1 MKRTHIISRKL
12 FYCYL
17 VLMFTVTSSYAK
29 DKSQKVTSPDGKIVC
44 KLSTLQG
51 AISTGILQYSVEYN
65 GKEIIMPSPFRLS
78 FKEDVFV
85 KNLIVDKIEK
95 TKITNSWENRL
106 GERKQVPDNYTQL
119 TIKFK
124 SGNDG
129 LNFICRAYNEGV
141 SFAYEIPGLKGKDTV
156 TISDEDFSFRFK
168 ENFPCWATYT
178 AQGIYQKVPIS
189 QIKNGCERPLV
200 VECDSNLYVALAEA
214 QLIDYARM
222 KFGPDPTASNAVRSV
237 LHGAV
242 VKKVPFQSPWR
253 FIMIAESPGKLLE
266 HNYLIQNLNAPTAI
280 SDLSWIKPGKVIR
293 DGTLTTKGG
302 KACIDFVSNHGMQYI
317 EFDAGWYGPENDFAS
332 DASKVNL
339 DVKRSKGPL
348 DLKEVI
354 QYGKEK
360 NIGVILYVNRRALE
374 QQLDTLLPLY
384 QKWGVAG
391 IKYGFVQVG
400 DQKYTKWLHEAV
412 KKTSEY
418 HLIVDIHDEYRPT
431 GFSRTYPNLLSQEG
445 IRGDE
450 ESIPNSHTLTTM
462 FTRMLAG
469 AADNTVCYYADRV
482 TSQMGSHASQLAKAV
497 CLFSPL
503 QFLYWYDIPPQAP
516 EKQDGLWGKTNM
528 IGNEPELEF
537 FDNIPTVWE
546 QTKVLYGKIGEYAL
560 IARKNTDNWFIGGIN
575 GEKSNSLTIKFDFLE
590 PGKNYKAKIYSDDP
604 TVNTRTHVRIDEILV
619 NSQSEYK
626 VDLAA
631 NNGIAMQLT
640 SIEKK

>member
-1 MKRTHIISRKL
+1 M
-12 FYCYL
+12 
-17 VLMFTVTSSYAK
+17 V
-29 DKSQKVTSPDGKIVC
+29 
-44 KLSTLQG
+44 
-51 AISTGILQYSVEYN
+51 
-65 GKEIIMPSPFRLS
+65 
-78 FKEDVFV
+78 
-85 KNLIVDKIEK
+85 
-95 TKITNSWENRL
+95 
-106 GERKQVPDNYTQL
+106 
-119 TIKFK
+119 
-124 SGNDG
+124 
-129 LNFICRAYNEGV
+129 
-141 SFAYEIPGLKGKDTV
+141 
-156 TISDEDFSFRFK
+156 
-168 ENFPCWATYT
+168 
-178 AQGIYQKVPIS
+178 
-189 QIKNGCERPLV
+189 
-200 VECDSNLYVALAEA
+200 
-214 QLIDYARM
+214 
-222 KFGPDPTASNAVRSV
+222 
-237 LHGAV
+237 
-242 VKKVPFQSPWR
+242 
-253 FIMIAESPGKLLE
+253 AESPGQLLE

-339 DVKRSKGPL
+339 DIKRSKGPL

-482 TSQMGSHASQLAKAV
+482 TSKMGSHASQLAKAV

-560 IARKNTDNWFIGGIN
+560 IARKNADNWFIGGVN
-575 GEKSNSLTIKFDFLE
+575 GEKSNSLTIKFDFLG
-590 PGKNYKAKIYSDDP
+590 PGKNYKVKIYSDDP
-604 TVNTRTHVRIDEILV
+604 AVNTRTHVRIDEIQV

-631 NNGIAMQLT
+631 NHGIAMQLT
-640 SIEKK
+640 PIEKK